1 MLSCYKR
8 PKARP
13 DNSNGSTDRNVD
25 QNVMTEPSNQTFY
38 QRLIAAQANQRA
50 DRKNGNDLA

>member
-1 MLSCYKR
+1 MPSYYKR

-13 DNSNGSTDRNVD
+13 DNSGAPVRNVD

-38 QRLIAAQANQRA
+38 QRLIAARA
-50 DRKNGNDLA
+50 DQCADCMKGNDLA